1 MRFQKV
7 DINLQL
13 GSSWDNDPACEKINK
28 KLWEIQEAEQALDGS
43 LKPKEKKDLNLHL
56 LSLYHKI
63 IEYFSE
69 RTNCYYLIF
78 VGKLNKVQE
87 KEENNEIGKISW
99 RGW

>member
-13 GSSWDNDPACEKINK
+13 GSCWDNDPAGEKINK

-56 LSLYHKI
+56 SSLYHKI

-69 RTNCYYLIF
+69 RTNSYYLIF
-78 VGKLNKVQE
+78 VGKLNKMHE
-87 KEENNEIGKISW
+87 KEESSEISEIN
-99 RGW
+99 